1 MMSRYRLH
9 RSLVRWLA
17 AGAMTAACSLAAAA
31 AEVQYPIGSSIG
43 LKPPPGLHLSGE
55 APGFRDPDN
64 KVSILLLELPR
75 AAYLQIEAS
84 MSTAAAK
91 ERGVSLDRRETLFT
105 DAGPAIVSAGDDSR
119 DRSRKWMMVALL
131 PKITALVSVEI
142 PDAARKLYPDA
153 AIREALASLTERTAP
168 IEEQLSLLPYRI
180 EDRAGFRVA
189 AVLNRSTVVLTD
201 GPQDDLH
208 AVEQPHIV
216 IGIAPNLPGQAD
228 DRARLAQIAFN
239 NLPGFV
245 DRRITA
251 SEMLR
256 VEGQPVHEIRADA
269 RDFKTRTPVS
279 VVQWI
284 RFGST
289 AYMHIVAVTKR
300 DNWSR
305 DFPKFRA
312 VRDGIQPKR

>member
-1 MMSRYRLH
+1 MRNNRLH
-9 RSLVRWLA
+9 RSLTRGLA
-17 AGAMTAACSLAAAA
+17 AGLITVSCGLAAMA
-31 AEVQYPIGSSIG
+31 AEVQYPVGSSIG
-43 LKPPPGLHLSGE
+43 LKPPPGLRLSGT
-55 APGFRDPDN
+55 APGFHDPDN
-64 KVSILLLELPR
+64 QVSMLLLELPR
-75 AAYLQIEAS
+75 AAYLQIEAT

-105 DAGPAIVSAGDDSR
+105 NAGAAVLSAGDDSR

-131 PKITALVSVEI
+131 PKFTALVSVEI
-142 PDAARKLYPDA
+142 PDAARKLYSDS
-153 AIREALASLTERTAP
+153 AIRAALASLTERAAP

-180 EDRAGFRVA
+180 EDRAGFRVV
-189 AVLNRSTVVLTD
+189 AVLNRSTVILTD

-228 DRARLAQIAFN
+228 DRARLAQVAFN

-245 DRRITA
+245 DRRVTA

-269 RDFKTRTPVS
+269 RDFKTKTPVS
-279 VVQWI
+279 VVQWM

-289 AYMHIVAVTKR
+289 AYVHIVAVTKR

-312 VRDGIQPKR
+312 VRDGIQPVR